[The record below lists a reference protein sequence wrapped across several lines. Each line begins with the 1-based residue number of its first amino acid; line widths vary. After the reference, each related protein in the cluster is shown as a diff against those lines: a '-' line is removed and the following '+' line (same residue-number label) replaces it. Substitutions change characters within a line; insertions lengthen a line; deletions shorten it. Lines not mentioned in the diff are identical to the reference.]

1 MGRSPATSRIL
12 RTASHAAVDMLDKQV
27 YSGMD
32 RIQQNPV
39 KVSESTELT
48 FDIKTLIVVISFV
61 ITAAGMWFALKG
73 EIEEAKRLPE
83 PVVTRTEYDLK
94 DKLIRETI
102 MNTQEKV
109 EENGAKLD
117 LIEERLYEISVSA
130 KRK

>member
-1 MGRSPATSRIL
+1 MKVWDSPEFTL
-12 RTASHAAVDMLDKQV
+12 E
-27 YSGMD
+27 G
-32 RIQQNPV
+32 
-39 KVSESTELT
+39 
-48 FDIKTLIVVISFV
+48 KTRVLIISFV
-61 ITAAGMWFALKG
+61 VTAVGMWFALQG
-73 EIEEAKRLPE
+73 DIEEAKRLPE

-109 EENGAKLD
+109 QENGEKLD

>member
-1 MGRSPATSRIL
+1 MK
-12 RTASHAAVDMLDKQV
+12 LD
-27 YSGMD
+27 D
-32 RIQQNPV
+32 
-39 KVSESTELT
+39 STEVTL
-48 FDIKTLIVVISFV
+48 DLKTIAIIVSFV
-61 ITAAGMWFALKG
+61 GSVVGMWFALQG

-109 EENGAKLD
+109 EENGEKLD
-117 LIEERLYEISVSA
+117 LIEERLYEISTTA